1 MLTGKQRRFLRGKA
15 HDLRPV
21 VHTGKEGVSAAVI
34 AAVDAAL
41 FDHELIKVKIGDG
54 SEQDRHAL
62 AEKIAL
68 DTGSQLAQVLGFTI
82 VLYRAHPDDS
92 KIELPAA

>member
-1 MLTGKQRRFLRGKA
+1 MLTGKQRRFLRAKA
-15 HDLRPV
+15 HELRPI
-21 VHTGKEGVSAAVI
+21 VHTGKEGVTAAVI

-54 SEQDRHAL
+54 VDHDRHAV

-68 DTGSQLAQVLGFTI
+68 DTGSQLAQVLGYTI
-82 VLYRAHPDDS
+82 ILYRAHPDDP
-92 KIELPAA
+92 KIVLPAA

>member
-21 VHTGKEGVSAAVI
+21 VHTGKEGVSPAVV

-54 SEQDRHAL
+54 ADQDRHAV
-62 AEKIAL
+62 AEKLAL
-68 DTGSQLAQVLGFTI
+68 DTGSQLAQVLGFTV
-82 VLYRAHPDDS
+82 VLYRPHPDEP
-92 KIELPAA
+92 KIELPGA